1 MAQLMGEYSEKAEEN
16 DLIFVMDIPKDDV
29 SIMADRRSMWR
40 VLNNLLSNI
49 CKYSLPGTRVYQTI
63 DRRDGNV
70 IITYKNISKYEL
82 NISGKELTERFMRGD
97 KSRHTEGSGLG
108 LSIAQNLVELQE
120 GSFDIIIDGDLF
132 KVKMEFKELK

>member
-1 MAQLMGEYSEKAEEN
+1 
-16 DLIFVMDIPKDDV
+16 
-29 SIMADRRSMWR
+29 
-40 VLNNLLSNI
+40 
-49 CKYSLPGTRVYQTI
+49 
-63 DRRDGNV
+63 
-70 IITYKNISKYEL
+70 
-82 NISGKELTERFMRGD
+82 MRGD

>member
-1 MAQLMGEYSEKAEEN
+1 MAE
-16 DLIFVMDIPKDDV
+16 
-29 SIMADRRSMWR
+29 RRSRWR
-40 VLNNLLSNI
+40 VLNNLLSII
-49 CKYSLPGTRVYQTI
+49 CKYSRPGTRVYQNI

-132 KVKMEFKELK
+132 KVRMEFKELK